1 MTDREGGTVLVV
13 DDTAIDRGLLAQA
26 IAQLGYDVRT
36 AQDGESALATLAVE
50 GADLVLL
57 DLLMPVLDG
66 FETLHRIKATPDLAH
81 VPVIVVSAVE
91 DQASLV
97 RCIELGATDYLI
109 KPFDRE
115 VLRARLTTSLATKRL
130 RDVELDHLRQVERV
144 IGAAEALEAGR
155 YDAMELQPVV
165 ARDDAL
171 GLLARVFHRMAAEV
185 QAREAALRHELAQL
199 RIEIDRRRVG
209 EQAAE
214 VTGTGYYRQL
224 ASDAAELKRLLSGES
239 GSRDHAE

>member
-1 MTDREGGTVLVV
+1 MTEREVGTVLVV
-13 DDTAIDRGLLAQA
+13 DDTVIDRELLARA
-26 IAQLGYDVRT
+26 IAQLGYGVRT
-36 AQDGESALATLAVE
+36 AEDGESALAALVVE

-57 DLLMPVLDG
+57 DLLMPVMNG
-66 FETLHRIKATPDLAH
+66 FETLSRIKATPDLAH

-130 RDVELDHLRQVERV
+130 RDVELDHMNQVERV
-144 IGAAEALEAGR
+144 IGAARALESGR
-155 YDAMELQPVV
+155 YDPTELQPVV

-171 GLLARVFHRMAAEV
+171 GLLARVFHRMADEV
-185 QAREAALRHELAQL
+185 QARETALRHELAQL
-199 RIEIDRRRVG
+199 RIEIDRRRVD

-214 VTGTGYYRQL
+214 VTETGYYQQL
-224 ASDAAELKRLLSGES
+224 AAEAAELKRMLSGE
-239 GSRDHAE
+239 GR

>member
-1 MTDREGGTVLVV
+1 MTDREGGKVLVV
-13 DDTAIDRGLLAQA
+13 DDTAIDRGLLARA

-36 AQDGESALATLAVE
+36 TQDGKSALATLAVE
-50 GADLVLL
+50 AADLVLL
-57 DLLMPVLDG
+57 DLLMPVMDG
-66 FETLHRIKATPDLAH
+66 FETLRRIKAIPDLAH

-144 IGAAEALEAGR
+144 IAAAEALEDGR

-165 ARDDAL
+165 ARKDAL

-185 QAREAALRHELAQL
+185 QAREAALRQELAQL
-199 RIEIDRRRVG
+199 RIAIDRRRVG

-224 ASDAAELKRLLSGES
+224 AADAAELKRMLSGEE
-239 GSRDHAE
+239 R